1 MNNDGK
7 SEIMVREK
15 KKKESRIKNNK
26 GKKWNIIIVKDKK
39 IISEIEKK

>member
-1 MNNDGK
+1 MITKKEKMNNDGK

-26 GKKWNIIIVKDKK
+26 GKK
-39 IISEIEKK
+39 